1 MKKVLLVLLTI
12 SALVVGINTKGEN
25 VKPAPQTSQTI
36 STTEKTY
43 WPTIKS
49 NIRHNS
55 KCKYYHHSKG
65 RPCEKD
71 EGKPCK
77 ICGG

>member
-1 MKKVLLVLLTI
+1 MKKILLVIFTLSI
-12 SALVVGINTKGEN
+12 LVLGNNAIGED
-25 VKPAPQTSQTI
+25 VKPATI
-36 STTEKTY
+36 AAQAPASTEKAY
-43 WPTIKS
+43 WLTIKS
-49 NIRHNS
+49 NVRHNS

-71 EGKPCK
+71 EGRPCK